1 VFQSVEEVMSKLR
14 TAKYICDPEIA
25 TAVYLSTRLS
35 KPILVEGPPGV
46 GKTALAQAIASVL
59 GIELIRLQCY
69 EGIDESKA
77 LYDWEYG
84 KQMLY
89 TQLLKSTLDQYL
101 DGVNG
106 IAAAIEKMSKEE
118 DAFFSENFLLQRPIL
133 RSFLSDHLSVL
144 LIDEIDRADD
154 EFEALLLE
162 SLGDF
167 QVSIPE
173 LGRIVAKNKP
183 IVILTSNNTRMLSD
197 ALRRRCI
204 FLHIGYPSVQREIE
218 ILHEQVPE
226 ISVELTEQLVG
237 FLNQVRE
244 LNLRKS
250 PSISEAIDWAQTL
263 AILKVKALN
272 PEVVKSTIGSFI
284 KHQSD
289 NLKVGEL
296 LQKNPSVVGN

>member
-1 VFQSVEEVMSKLR
+1 MFESVDEVIVKLR
-14 TAKYICDPEIA
+14 NAKYISDQEIA
-25 TAVYLSTRLS
+25 TAVYLSTQLS

-46 GKTALAQAIASVL
+46 GKTALAKAIASVL
-59 GIELIRLQCY
+59 DIELVRLQCY

-101 DGVNG
+101 DGVDS
-106 IAAAIEKMSKEE
+106 ISVAIEKMSREE
-118 DAFFSENFLLQRPIL
+118 DAFFSENFLLKRPIL
-133 RSFLSDHLSVL
+133 RSFLSERHSVL

-173 LGRIVAKNKP
+173 LGRIAAINKP
-183 IVILTSNNTRMLSD
+183 LVILTSNNTRMLSD
-197 ALRRRCI
+197 ALRRRCL
-204 FLHIGYPSVQREIE
+204 FLHIDYPSAEREME
-218 ILHEQVPE
+218 IIHEQVPD
-226 ISVELTEQLVG
+226 ISNELTGQLVS
-237 FLNQVRE
+237 FLNRVRN

-250 PSISEAIDWAQTL
+250 PSVSEAIDWAQTL
-263 AILKVKALN
+263 VLLKVKGLGA
-272 PEVVKSTIGSFI
+272 EIVKNTMGAFV

-289 NLKVGEL
+289 IAKVNEL
-296 LQKNPSVVGN
+296 LQSILS

>member
-1 VFQSVEEVMSKLR
+1 MFQSVEDVVSKLR
-14 TAKYICDPEIA
+14 TVKYICDQEIA
-25 TAVYLSTRLS
+25 TAVYLSVQLA

-46 GKTALAQAIASVL
+46 GKTALAKAIADVL
-59 GIELIRLQCY
+59 EVELFRLQCY

-101 DGVNG
+101 EGTKT
-106 IAAAIEKMSKEE
+106 IAAAIVKMSQEE

-133 RSFLSDHLSVL
+133 KSLMAERPSVL

-173 LGRIVAKNKP
+173 LGRIEAKSKP
-183 IVILTSNNTRMLSD
+183 LVILTSNNTRMLSD

-204 FLHIGYPSVQREIE
+204 FLHIGYPSVRREMDI
-218 ILHEQVPE
+218 IQEQVPE
-226 ISVELTEQLVG
+226 ISRELTEQLVN
-237 FLNQVRE
+237 FLNRVRE
-244 LNLRKS
+244 LNVRKA
-250 PSISEAIDWAQTL
+250 PSVSEAIDWAQTL
-263 AILKVKALN
+263 ALLKVKALDRQ
-272 PEVVKSTIGSFI
+272 VVKNTIGAFV

-289 NLKVGEL
+289 SAKVQEL
-296 LQKNPSVVGN
+296 LQTTFV

>member
-1 VFQSVEEVMSKLR
+1 MFESVDEVMSKLR
-14 TAKYICDPEIA
+14 TAKYICDQEIA
-25 TAVYLSTRLS
+25 TAVFLSTQLS

-46 GKTALAQAIASVL
+46 GKTALAKAIASVL
-59 GIELIRLQCY
+59 EIELIRLQCY

-133 RSFLSDHLSVL
+133 RSFLSDRPSVL

-154 EFEALLLE
+154 EFEALLFE

-204 FLHIGYPSVQREIE
+204 FLHIGYPSVSREIE
-218 ILHEQVPE
+218 IIQEQVPE

-263 AILKVKALN
+263 ALLKVKELN
-272 PEVVKSTIGSFI
+272 PQVIQYTIGSFV
-284 KHQSD
+284 KHQADS
-289 NLKVGEL
+289 LKVHDL
-296 LQKNPSVVGN
+296 LQTSSSIAGD